1 MCRVQIYIGMTSYQ
15 TQCSW
20 AQVRAES
27 MYMWVGELPDSTSL
41 RLSYTL
47 RPNRYGFDKLS
58 DPTSSGSAP
67 SRTHVHVGLTSYQTQ
82 CPRAHLW
89 AEAKYMWVWRAV
101 RPNAIRLDYALI
113 LGIYGSDELWDPTF
127 LGSAPKNTWVWG
139 TAKPNISGPNIMPI
153 SYGYRTNN
161 LYRSHIG
168 LQDCICLLLWLL
180 T

>member
-20 AQVRAES
+20 AQVRTES

-41 RLSYTL
+41 KLSYTL

-127 LGSAPKNTWVWG
+127 LGSATCWAQEHVGVGN
-139 TAKPNISGPNIMPI
+139 
-153 SYGYRTNN
+153 
-161 LYRSHIG
+161 
-168 LQDCICLLLWLL
+168 C
-180 T
+180 